1 LTVRRAGE
9 IASGALLVA
18 LGGCCGPQVKSV
30 NVTPAAICAGERADV
45 KWDAAGEL
53 TLMTTLKDPRLAT
66 ATDGVDVS
74 GEPAVVSFRLVS
86 KGEPDKPKDAE
97 LDVYPATAATTL
109 VFATAPAGNPVVA
122 RGTKAP
128 AAWNSRFEVT
138 TVTAAGRDVVVVHE
152 GRQAAL
158 KVGAE
163 PVKTF
168 EGTAVG
174 GDWELR
180 ATLTA
185 AELADPKQR
194 PGRLGVQVG
203 LRCKPAAR

>member
-1 LTVRRAGE
+1 M
-9 IASGALLVA
+9 
-18 LGGCCGPQVKSV
+18 
-30 NVTPAAICAGERADV
+30 NVVPAAICAGERADV

-74 GEPAVVSFRLVS
+74 GEPAIVSFRLVS

-97 LDVYPATAATTL
+97 LDVYPETSSTTL
-109 VFATAPAGNPVVA
+109 GFATAPAGNPVVA

-128 AAWNSRFEVT
+128 AQWNSRFEVT
-138 TVTAAGRDVVVVHE
+138 TVSAAGREVVVVHE

-168 EGTAVG
+168 EGTSVG

-194 PGRLGVQVG
+194 PGRLGIQVG
-203 LRCKPAAR
+203 MRCKPAAR